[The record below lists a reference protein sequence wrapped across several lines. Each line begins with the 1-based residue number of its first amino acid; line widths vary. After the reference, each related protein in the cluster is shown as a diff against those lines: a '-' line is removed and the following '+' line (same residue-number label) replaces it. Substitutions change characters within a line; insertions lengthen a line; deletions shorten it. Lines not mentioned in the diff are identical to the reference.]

1 MYGYVY
7 WLSWA
12 NLRLCLDQT
21 KITNVHAYKDLALK
35 LHLIF
40 QGPSVLFG
48 AIAKNTNWEA
58 AGYLCGAP
66 SDESDDST
74 PTKVD
79 HGI

>member
-1 MYGYVY
+1 MAAPPLP
-7 WLSWA
+7 LSW
-12 NLRLCLDQT
+12 Q
-21 KITNVHAYKDLALK
+21 VDLLQGNNK

-74 PTKVD
+74 PTKVG